1 MRRDGRITLAVAIE
15 CVTTLGPHSNGLDEF
30 GSFVLRLPEFK
41 FRQRLVSCIF
51 LFPGAMIQFL
61 LYICFFIR
69 KCTNNFL
76 PIRIVLVSSPVDPTS
91 FVPSFIV
98 SLNSSFDSCQTY
110 LLANGSFMLS

>member
-41 FRQRLVSCIF
+41 FR
-51 LFPGAMIQFL
+51 
-61 LYICFFIR
+61 

-76 PIRIVLVSSPVDPTS
+76 PISLSLLTRGSDEFRS
-91 FVPSFIV
+91 FVHR
-98 SLNSSFDSCQTY
+98 
-110 LLANGSFMLS
+110 LLEFKFCLPT

>member
-41 FRQRLVSCIF
+41 FR
-51 LFPGAMIQFL
+51 
-61 LYICFFIR
+61 

-98 SLNSSFDSCQTY
+98 SLNSSFACQHRRW
-110 LLANGSFMLS
+110 N

>member
-76 PIRIVLVSSPVDPTS
+76 PISLSLLTRGSDEFRS
-91 FVPSFIV
+91 FVHR
-98 SLNSSFDSCQTY
+98 
-110 LLANGSFMLS
+110 LLEFKFCLPT